1 MPLRTSEPSKKMTQI
16 SILGCGW
23 LGLPLAKALIEKGFS
38 VNGSTTSETKLS
50 VLENAGIKPF
60 LINVTL
66 SDPETSGERK
76 LESESVSDAINDF
89 LAQSEILIIDIP
101 PKLRG
106 TNADTSNSER
116 KIFVEKIE
124 TLIPFIE
131 KSSVKKMLFVSS
143 TSVYGDEND
152 LITEKTVANPETES
166 GKQLLLAEAV
176 LQKNPNFKT
185 TILRFGGL
193 IGEDRHPV
201 KFLAGKENLENPDA
215 PVNLIHQNDC
225 IGIIQKIINQ
235 ESWSEVFNAV
245 APFHPTREEYY
256 TQKAKEQ
263 NLVLPKFGSQK
274 SNIKKV
280 ISSEKIEKILGYQLR
295 LENY

>member
-1 MPLRTSEPSKKMTQI
+1 MTQI

-23 LGLPLAKALIEKGFS
+23 LGLPLAKKLIHKGYS
-38 VNGSTTSETKLS
+38 VNGSTTSENKLS
-50 VLENAGIKPF
+50 VLEEAGINPF
-60 LINVTL
+60 LVA
-66 SDPETSGERK
+66 
-76 LESESVSDAINDF
+76 LESESVSESINDF
-89 LAQSEILIIDIP
+89 LSKSEILIIDIP

-106 TNADTSNSER
+106 SNTDISNPSR

-124 TLIPFIE
+124 NLIPFIE
-131 KSSVKKMLFVSS
+131 KSTVKNVLFVSS
-143 TSVYGDEND
+143 TSIYGDENGV
-152 LITEKTVANPETES
+152 ITEETIANPETES
-166 GKQLLLAEAV
+166 GKQLLLAEAI
-176 LQKNPNFKT
+176 LQKNQNFET

-215 PVNLIHQNDC
+215 PVNLIHQKDC
-225 IGIIQKIINQ
+225 IAIIEEIIRH
-235 ESWSEVFNAV
+235 SKWKEVFNGV

-256 TQKAKEQ
+256 TQKAKVQ
-263 NLVLPKFGSQK
+263 NLTLPKFSPEK

-280 ISSEKIEKILGYQLR
+280 ISSEKVESILGYQFS

>member
-1 MPLRTSEPSKKMTQI
+1 MTQI

-23 LGLPLAKALIEKGFS
+23 LGLPLAKSLIAKRRS
-38 VNGSTTSETKLS
+38 VNGSTTSENKLQI
-50 VLENAGIKPF
+50 LKDADINPF
-60 LINVTL
+60 LVT
-66 SDPETSGERK
+66 
-76 LESESVSDAINDF
+76 LESESISETVIPF
-89 LAQSEILIIDIP
+89 LAKSEILIIDIP
-101 PKLRG
+101 PKLRA
-106 TNADTSNSER
+106 TNSDTSDSQR
-116 KIFVEKIE
+116 KVFVEKIK

-131 KSSVKKMLFVSS
+131 QSSVKKVLFVSS

-152 LITEKTVANPETES
+152 LITEETIPNPETES
-166 GKQLLLAEAV
+166 GKQLLLAEAL
-176 LQKNPNFKT
+176 LQKNENFET

-225 IGIIQKIINQ
+225 INIIEEIIYQSKWN
-235 ESWSEVFNAV
+235 EVFNAV

-263 NLVLPKFGSQK
+263 GLVLPKFNNQK
-274 SNIKKV
+274 SNIKKI
-280 ISSEKIEKILGYQLR
+280 ISSEKV
-295 LENY
+295 ENSLNYHFKLDVC

>member
-1 MPLRTSEPSKKMTQI
+1 MTQI

-23 LGLPLAKALIEKGFS
+23 LGLPLAKSLIAKKRYS
-38 VNGSTTSETKLS
+38 VNGSTTSENKLQI
-50 VLENAGIKPF
+50 LKDAGINPF
-60 LINVTL
+60 LVA
-66 SDPETSGERK
+66 
-76 LESESVSDAINDF
+76 LESESISESINSF
-89 LAQSEILIIDIP
+89 LAESEILIIDIP

-106 TNADTSNSER
+106 TNSDSSDSQR
-116 KIFVEKIE
+116 KVFVEKIQ

-131 KSSVKKMLFVSS
+131 KSTVKKVLFISS
-143 TSVYGDEND
+143 TSVYGDKKD
-152 LITEKTVANPETES
+152 LVTEETIPNPETES
-166 GKQLLLAEAV
+166 GKQLLLAEEI
-176 LQKNPNFKT
+176 LQKNENFET

-225 IGIIQKIINQ
+225 INIIEEIINQ
-235 ESWSEVFNAV
+235 SKWNEVLNAV

-263 NLVLPKFGSQK
+263 GLVLPKFSSEK
-274 SNIKKV
+274 SNIKKN
-280 ISSEKIEKILGYQLR
+280 ISSEKIESSLNYQFR
-295 LENY
+295 LDNY

>member
-1 MPLRTSEPSKKMTQI
+1 MNLCNFVTLKEKMKQI

-23 LGLPLAKALIEKGFS
+23 LGLPLAKRLLEKGNS
-38 VNGSTTSETKLS
+38 VKGSTTSENKLPI
-50 VLENAGIKPF
+50 LEKAGINAF
-60 LINVTL
+60 LVA
-66 SDPETSGERK
+66 
-76 LESESVSDAINDF
+76 LESESVSDSINDF
-89 LAQSEILIIDIP
+89 LSESEILIIDIP
-101 PKLRG
+101 PKLR
-106 TNADTSNSER
+106 AVDPSSEK
-116 KIFVEKIE
+116 KIFVEKIKN
-124 TLIPFIE
+124 LVPFIE
-131 KSSVKKMLFVSS
+131 KSTVKKVLFVSS

-152 LITEKTVANPETES
+152 LVTEETNPNPETES
-166 GKQLLLAEAV
+166 GRQLLLAEAI
-176 LQKNPNFKT
+176 LQKNQNFET

-201 KFLAGKENLENPDA
+201 KHLSGKDNLENPDA

-225 IGIIQKIINQ
+225 IGIIEAIINQ
-235 ESWSEVFNAV
+235 SKWNEVFNAV

-263 NLVLPKFGSQK
+263 NLVLPKFSSQK

-280 ISSEKIEKILGYQLR
+280 ISSEKIEKVLNYPFN

>member
-1 MPLRTSEPSKKMTQI
+1 MTQI

-23 LGLPLAKALIEKGFS
+23 LGLPLAKSLIAKRRS
-38 VNGSTTSETKLS
+38 VNGSTTSENKLQI
-50 VLENAGIKPF
+50 LKDTGINPF
-60 LINVTL
+60 LVT
-66 SDPETSGERK
+66 
-76 LESESVSDAINDF
+76 LESESISETVIPF
-89 LAQSEILIIDIP
+89 LAKSEILIIDIP
-101 PKLRG
+101 PKLRA
-106 TNADTSNSER
+106 TNSDTSDSQR
-116 KIFVEKIE
+116 KVFVEKIK

-131 KSSVKKMLFVSS
+131 QSSVKKVLFVSS

-152 LITEKTVANPETES
+152 LITEETIPNPETES
-166 GKQLLLAEAV
+166 GKQLLLAEAL
-176 LQKNPNFKT
+176 LQKNENFET

-225 IGIIQKIINQ
+225 INIIEEIIYQSKWN
-235 ESWSEVFNAV
+235 EVFNAV

-263 NLVLPKFGSQK
+263 GLVLPKFNNQK
-274 SNIKKV
+274 SNIKKI
-280 ISSEKIEKILGYQLR
+280 ISSEKV
-295 LENY
+295 ENSLNYHFKLDVC

>member
-1 MPLRTSEPSKKMTQI
+1 MKQI

-23 LGLPLAKALIEKGFS
+23 LGLPLAKKLIENGHS
-38 VNGSTTSETKLS
+38 VNGSTTSENKLS
-50 VLENAGIKPF
+50 VLENAGINPF
-60 LINVTL
+60 WVTVE
-66 SDPETSGERK
+66 SDHI
-76 LESESVSDAINDF
+76 SESFTSF
-89 LAQSEILIIDIP
+89 LAESEILIIDIP

-106 TNADTSNSER
+106 NQSASTSLEMTFVR
-116 KIFVEKIE
+116 KIEN
-124 TLIPFIE
+124 LIPFLE
-131 KSSVKKMLFVSS
+131 KSSIKKVLYVSS
-143 TSVYGDEND
+143 TSVYGDDND
-152 LITEKTVANPETES
+152 FITEETTPNPETES
-166 GKQLLLAEAV
+166 GRQLLLTERL
-176 LQKNPNFKT
+176 LQKNQNYET

-225 IGIIQKIINQ
+225 IRVIEEIINQ
-235 ESWSEVFNAV
+235 GKWNEVFNAA

-263 NLVLPKFGSQK
+263 NLILPKFSSEK
-274 SNIKKV
+274 SNIKKT
-280 ISSEKIEKILGYQLR
+280 ISSEKIENILNYQFK